1 MVLTVLSIGG
11 LQWYWVQKSYELQKE
26 EFDQQVNRAINQA
39 IDQLSK
45 SETKRFLVNKERTPS
60 KVNVVVKQSESDTNT
75 EIKEQQFIFDH
86 SDEEEKLESG
96 ASTLVIEQVIEGS
109 DSVETISITNVWT
122 PDTMRIDTFITKE
135 RIHERIAVF
144 GDVVE
149 ELLLEELTSNV
160 PIAERLERNNLDS
173 LLSSAFQ
180 SEGLATP
187 YTYEVVDNG
196 EIAEPEAYTRQ
207 LFPYEL
213 NAHKHLLAVHFPDQQ
228 SYVLRSMLW
237 LLLGSLGLILLTC
250 LTFAA
255 LLIHIRNQKR
265 ISQMKS
271 DFLNN
276 MTHEFKTPLATIS
289 LAVDSIKHPATRQQP
304 ERINVLA
311 NIIMQENQ
319 RMNAQVERVLQVARL
334 DRQETEL
341 QLEPADLN
349 QLVTEVLE
357 QMQLQFNESKAEVVV
372 NLHTTAL
379 PVNVDVL
386 HVKNA
391 VRNLLDNA
399 VKYSRETPKIT
410 VKTTLNEEQVVLEI
424 SDEGIGM
431 SEEQKYKAFDQFYR
445 VTSGNLHDT
454 KGFGLGLYYVQ
465 QIVSLHEGI
474 VDIESTLGQGTQ
486 VQLKLP
492 KA

>member
-1 MVLTVLSIGG
+1 MVITVLSIGG

-45 SETKRFLVNKERTPS
+45 SETKRFLVNKERTPP
-60 KVNVVVKQSESDTNT
+60 KVNVVVQQSESDAEVNG
-75 EIKEQQFIFDH
+75 QQFVFEQDG
-86 SDEEEKLESG
+86 EAEKPESG
-96 ASTLVIEQVIEGS
+96 MSTYVIEQVIEDG

-122 PDTMRIDTFITKE
+122 PDTVRIDTFITKE
-135 RIHERIAVF
+135 RINERIAVF

-180 SEGLATP
+180 SEGLTTP

-213 NAHKHLLAVHFPDQQ
+213 NARNHLLAVHFPDQQ
-228 SYVLRSMLW
+228 SYVLRSMSW

-289 LAVDSIKHPATRQQP
+289 LAVDSIKHPATRQRP
-304 ERINVLA
+304 EQLDALA

-341 QLEPADLN
+341 QLESADLN
-349 QLVTEVLE
+349 ELVSEVLE
-357 QMQLQFNESKAEVVV
+357 QMQLQFNKSKAEVVV
-372 NLHTTAL
+372 NLNTTTL
-379 PVNVDVL
+379 PVKVDVL

-391 VRNLLDNA
+391 IRNLLDNA

-410 VKTTLNEEQVVLEI
+410 VKTLLSEEQVVLEI
-424 SDEGIGM
+424 ADQGIGM
-431 SEEQKYKAFDQFYR
+431 SEEQKAKAFDQFYR

-465 QIVSLHEGI
+465 QIASLHGGAVE
-474 VDIESTLGQGTQ
+474 IESALEKGTQ
-486 VQLKLP
+486 VQLQLP
-492 KA
+492 KS